1 MAPIQP
7 TRIFIVGGTGYVGA
21 TVTGQLLASDPD
33 KTKYSIRSLS
43 RSLER
48 AERDLVPLG
57 IVPVHGTLDDLALL
71 EKEAAEA
78 DVVLSM
84 ADCDHMTSVQA
95 LLRGLQHRPRLDSSS
110 RKRPIL
116 IHTSGAC
123 VLLDKAHGEYGTETI
138 YYDNDTA
145 QLSTLG
151 VDQYHRAVDLE
162 VLSPGLRGVADTYIV
177 VPPAIWGY
185 GSGPGKKGVYHVPPT
200 VDVSL
205 LKKRAIQIGKGLN
218 LWSKVHVEDLAQLF
232 IIMLE
237 RALQEPVDD
246 NSSTA
251 SAASK
256 APLPKNED
264 GYYFAQAG
272 EDFRWGDYAQIVA
285 GVFKELGVDPSGE
298 VVPLLREEADAIFSP
313 MFAQLIGA
321 NSRCRAVKAREILGW
336 DPKRVDF
343 ASHAAEELRCLIKE
357 KQQQGAL

>member
-7 TRIFIVGGTGYVGA
+7 TRIFIIGGTGYVGA

-33 KTKYSIRSLS
+33 RTKYSIRSLS
-43 RSLER
+43 RSPEK
-48 AERDLVPLG
+48 AEKDLLPLG

-71 EKEAAEA
+71 EKEASEA
-78 DVVLSM
+78 DVVLSI

-95 LLRGLQHRPRLDSSS
+95 LLRGLQHRPHLDGSS

-123 VLLDKAHGEYGTETI
+123 VLLDEAHGEYASDTI
-138 YYDNDTA
+138 YYDNDAA

-151 VDQYHRAVDLE
+151 VDRFHRAVDLE
-162 VLSPGLRGVADTYIV
+162 VLSPQLKGVADTYII

-185 GSGPGKKGVYHVPPT
+185 GSGPGKKDVFHVPPT

-205 LKKRAIQIGKGLN
+205 AQKRAIQIGKGLN

-237 RALQEPVDD
+237 RSLQEPVDD
-246 NSSTA
+246 NTVGA
-251 SAASK
+251 TGK

-285 GVFKELGVDPSGE
+285 GVFKELGVNPSGE
-298 VVPLLREEADAIFSP
+298 VVPLLREEADALFSP
-313 MFAQLIGA
+313 
-321 NSRCRAVKAREILGW
+321 
-336 DPKRVDF
+336 
-343 ASHAAEELRCLIKE
+343 
-357 KQQQGAL
+357 

>member
-7 TRIFIVGGTGYVGA
+7 TRIFIIGGTGYVGA

-43 RSLER
+43 RSPEK
-48 AERDLVPLG
+48 AEQDLVPLG

-71 EKEAAEA
+71 EKEAADA
-78 DVVLSM
+78 DVVLSI

-95 LLRGLQHRPRLDSSS
+95 LLRGLQHRPRLDGSS

-123 VLLDKAHGEYGTETI
+123 VLLDTAHGEYGSDTI
-138 YYDNDTA
+138 YYDNDAA

-162 VLSPGLRGVADTYIV
+162 VLSPELRGVADTYII

-185 GSGPGKKGVYHVPPT
+185 GSGPGKKGVFHVPPT

-205 LKKRAIQIGKGLN
+205 MQRRAIQIGKGLN
-218 LWSKVHVEDLAQLF
+218 LWSKVHVEDLAQLY
-232 IIMLE
+232 IMMLE

-246 NSSTA
+246 DNMATA
-251 SAASK
+251 TGR

-264 GYYFAQAG
+264 GYYFAQGG
-272 EDFRWGDYAQIVA
+272 EDFRWGEYAQIVA
-285 GVFKELGVDPSGE
+285 RVFKELGVNPSGE
-298 VVPLLREEADAIFSP
+298 VVPLLRDEADALFSP

-336 DPKRVDF
+336 DPKRLDF
-343 ASHAAEELRCLIKE
+343 ASHAAEELRCLIQE